1 MLNVV
6 ALMGRLTADPELRH
20 TQSDIAVTSFT
31 LAVDRDYQKQGQ
43 ERQADFLDIV
53 CWRGTAEFAA
63 KYFHKGQL
71 VAVDG
76 SFQTRSYTDSQ
87 GIKRKAVEVIARGVH
102 FAEPKRNDVNAV
114 PRAPAVPAASATPQ
128 AAQNADFVEIAGD
141 DDLPF

>member
-20 TQSDIAVTSFT
+20 TQSDLAVTRFT

-43 ERQADFLDIV
+43 EHQADFLDIV
-53 CWRGTAEFAA
+53 CWRGTAEFAV

-76 SFQTRSYTDSQ
+76 NLQARSYTDSQ
-87 GIKRKAVEVIARGVH
+87 GVKRKAVEVVAHGVH
-102 FAEPKRNDVNAV
+102 FAEPKRATPGSV
-114 PRAPAVPAASATPQ
+114 APAAPASPVPAQ
-128 AAQNADFVEIAGD
+128 AAQNTDFVEIAGD